1 MERGDKCR
9 EGISFFAT
17 RIVEASF
24 TEMGDNNILVAD
36 FAEVRDTNQGGNS

>member
-1 MERGDKCR
+1 MGRGDKCR
-9 EGISFFAT
+9 DEMSFYTIKIA
-17 RIVEASF
+17 EASF